1 MYALLNHFIIEKA
14 LIMFKSIV
22 YPAASALAL
31 AMSFG
36 FSAALYAENKDE
48 QADCAPMFKHSM
60 RRLHSQDTV
69 DLCQLTRN
77 KPVLLVNT
85 ASHCGYTKQFA
96 GLETLHQQYQDQ
108 GLVVLGFAS
117 NDFYQAAKDEA
128 EAAKVCFVNFGVNFV
143 MLAPSSVK
151 GDAANPVFQQV
162 NTQAKAPGWNFTKY
176 LIDANGDVVERFS
189 SHVTPGS
196 QALNHAIQK
205 TLVMND
211 SANGLAL

>member
-1 MYALLNHFIIEKA
+1 MTEKA
-14 LIMFKSIV
+14 FIMLQSIV

-36 FSAALYAENKDE
+36 FSAALYAGDKAE
-48 QADCAPMFKHSM
+48 QADCAPMFKHNM
-60 RRLHSQDTV
+60 RQLHSKDTV

-96 GLETLHQQYQDQ
+96 GLEALHKQYQDQ

-128 EAAKVCFVNFGVNFV
+128 EAAEVCFVNFGVNFT
-143 MLAPSSVK
+143 MLAPTSVK

-162 NTQAKAPGWNFTKY
+162 NTQSKAPGWNFTKY
-176 LIDANGDVVERFS
+176 LVDANGNVVERFS
-189 SHVTPGS
+189 SHVKPGS
-196 QALNHAIQK
+196 KALNTAIQN

-211 SANGLAL
+211 GVNGQAL